1 MPPQIQTKTVSVTN
15 TRLAVATLALIGAAA
30 LAFAA
35 IPTTF
40 NNVDVCEQQDNG
52 VVLYGMYNSVQTVQN
67 YCADGNTLVTVQ
79 CNPRL
84 GSDGNTTVVIN
95 KKQICG
101 NMLGN
106 GGVCSN
112 GEGCVCGPGTVL
124 GDDGS
129 SCVFLD
135 PDMSC
140 KDSDRGKKPKIPGNV
155 LILGPDGGPILYT
168 IKDYCI
174 NDTTLVE
181 GVCQDGVYRAEEIEC
196 PNGFSCVS
204 AQGRCVAL
212 PI

>member
-15 TRLAVATLALIGAAA
+15 TRLAVATLALISAAA

-84 GSDGNTTVVIN
+84 GSDRDTTVVIN
-95 KKQICG
+95 KKQPCG
-101 NMLGN
+101 GILN
-106 GGVCSN
+106 GSVCSN
-112 GEGCVCGPGTVL
+112 GEGCVCGPGYTL

-129 SCVFLD
+129 SCVFLG
-135 PDMSC
+135 PAMGC
-140 KDSDRGKKPKIPGNV
+140 KDTDRGKNPKIPGNV
-155 LILGPDGGPILYT
+155 LILGPDGGPTLYT

-174 NDTTLVE
+174 NDTTLIE
-181 GVCQDGVYRAEEIEC
+181 GVCRDGVYQAAEVNCGQEGFACNSDQRA
-196 PNGFSCVS
+196 CV
-204 AQGRCVAL
+204 Q
-212 PI
+212 II